1 MFQASDTGT
10 LTDRYVAEVVRH
22 IPAGR
27 RGDVA
32 DELRATIAD
41 TVEARGPAGSGA
53 AEREVLTEMGDPVRL
68 AAQYAGRPLALI
80 GPGFYPTYI
89 RLLAALL
96 LSVLPVVIAV
106 SVALDV
112 LDGRGAA
119 EVIGGAAGA
128 VFSIGVP
135 MAAWLTVVF
144 VLVERSGKRP
154 GKRAG
159 AAGGA
164 WTPDDLPDRRAQK
177 KRGTTAGAGMAWHG
191 LLIALIV
198 WQHAA
203 QPYRTDGG
211 IHLDV
216 LDPGLWSGWIWPI
229 LAGLAGLV
237 TLDAIRA
244 LRAPTRSLAL
254 WNIAAQAAFTLP
266 MAWIL
271 YRREFFNPAFLSDV
285 NGGWQAPDAFYTVVV
300 LVVLAGGVREVVRRL
315 REA

>member
-1 MFQASDTGT
+1 MFHASDTGT

-32 DELRATIAD
+32 DKLRATIAD

-68 AAQYAGRPLALI
+68 AAQYAGRRALI

-106 SVALDV
+106 SAALDV
-112 LDGRGAA
+112 MDGRGAA

-128 VFSIGVP
+128 VFSVGIP

-144 VLVERSGKRP
+144 VLVERSGKRS
-154 GKRAG
+154 A

-177 KRGTTAGAGMAWHG
+177 ERGTTAAAGMAWHG

-198 WQHAA
+198 WQHTA

-211 IHLDV
+211 VRLDV

-229 LAGLAGLV
+229 LVGLAGLV

-271 YRREFFNPAFLSDV
+271 FRREFFNPDFLSDV
-285 NGGWQAPDAFYTVVV
+285 NGGWQAPDVFYTVVV
-300 LVVLAGGVREVVRRL
+300 LVVLAGGTREVVRRL

>member
-10 LTDRYVAEVVRH
+10 LTDRYVAEAVRH
-22 IPAGR
+22 IPAAR

-41 TVEARGPAGSGA
+41 TVEARGPADPGA
-53 AEREVLTEMGDPVRL
+53 AEREVLTEMGDPIRL
-68 AAQYAGRPLALI
+68 AAQYADRPPVLI

-106 SVALDV
+106 SAALDIV
-112 LDGRGAA
+112 DGQGAA
-119 EVIGGAAGA
+119 RVIGGAAGA
-128 VFSIGVP
+128 VLTVGVP
-135 MAAWLTVVF
+135 MVAWLTVVF
-144 VLVERSGKRP
+144 VLIERSGKRS
-154 GKRAG
+154 
-159 AAGGA
+159 AASGGA

-177 KRGTTAGAGMAWHG
+177 KRGATAGAGMAWHG
-191 LLIALIV
+191 LLLALIV
-198 WQHAA
+198 WQHTA
-203 QPYRTDGG
+203 QPYRTDAGT
-211 IHLDV
+211 HLDV

-229 LAGLAGLV
+229 LAGLVGLV

-271 YRREFFNPAFLSDV
+271 YRREFFNPDFLSDV
-285 NGGWQAPDAFYTVVV
+285 NGGWQAPDAFWTVVV
-300 LVVLAGGVREVVRRL
+300 LVVLAGGAREVVRRF